1 MKESLKLAIKFTTR
15 LFGCFA
21 MLANS
26 AHNIELKASECLW
39 HKRRTNHPHQLMKDL
54 EIKVL
59 FGNNLRR
66 DLFLFSVIRKL
77 NLIKRFL

>member
-1 MKESLKLAIKFTTR
+1 MEESLKLAIKFTTR
-15 LFGCFA
+15 PFGCFA

-39 HKRRTNHPHQLMKDL
+39 HKRRTNHPQDL

-59 FGNNLRR
+59 FCNNLR